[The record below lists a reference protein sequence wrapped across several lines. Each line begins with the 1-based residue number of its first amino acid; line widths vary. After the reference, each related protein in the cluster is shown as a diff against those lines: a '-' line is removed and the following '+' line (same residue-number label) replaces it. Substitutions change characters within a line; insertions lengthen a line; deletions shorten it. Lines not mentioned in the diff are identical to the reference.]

1 MGIGAVKG
9 RAKELS
15 YYFFF
20 GLMVL
25 AKGLGFD
32 SGNRLY
38 YLLSIIACICV
49 GCKLV
54 LTKYN
59 YRQLG
64 AMALLCVIAFVAYRN
79 SGRLGIILTVL
90 AVIGLKDMDIRK
102 LFRLGLVVYGC
113 AFALTVWMAKTGI
126 RPNPLDVHVKGG
138 TEVIRWGMGYSTGNI
153 FHVSYFILTVF
164 FCYTWEKRYGI
175 KRFLLLMAG
184 NFIVFLFSF
193 SYTGIIVTTFYLIL
207 NFYAVKRKRLCMAE
221 RVVCQLPLPLC
232 LIFSF
237 AAPFLLDNPFVKEL
251 NNMLQARLAFSFY
264 YLKNQPITLFGTRM
278 KDVPNFWVIMDNG
291 YVYIFMTF
299 GIVAFVLFCAGYA
312 MLIAKYSGIWGCRQK
327 AGYGKKTGR
336 SGIGE
341 EEGDG
346 GRFLE
351 EEKLQELAIIF
362 SFLLYGIMEQFISNA
377 FMNLSLL
384 FLGEALFGAC
394 RAERPMENKWG
405 NRELGARQ
413 WICCGGI
420 GCIAAAAYLVIVP
433 ATEFI
438 KVPLDSL
445 MYVDAWSA
453 EIKVENG
460 ENTKE
465 ALKEVMNRCKLLT
478 QQPEAVENAIRNA
491 GLEGKLSVEDAVAA
505 MEYSIPIPVQ
515 SSRNYD
521 RFRVRMLELYCGM
534 TEDEYGLFMTQLMQ
548 MAGGAEGSILEPE
561 NVSIYRERV
570 WKSTGEDRIEH
581 ISGEKAYMVEKN
593 GSIAKLE
600 HLRSGI
606 FYGVA
611 ASVVFVLLASL
622 YPLITN
628 RFYMGAIRH
637 EK

>member
-1 MGIGAVKG
+1 MGTGVVKD
-9 RAKELS
+9 RVKELS

-25 AKGLGFD
+25 AKGLGLD

-64 AMALLCVIAFVAYRN
+64 AITLLCVIAFAAYRN

-102 LFRLGLVVYGC
+102 LFRLGLAVYGC
-113 AFALTVWMAKTGI
+113 AFALTVLMAKTGI
-126 RPNPLDVHVKGG
+126 RTNPLDVHVKGG

-153 FHVSYFILTVF
+153 FHISYFILTVF

-184 NFIVFLFSF
+184 NFIVFLFSL
-193 SYTGIIVTTFYLIL
+193 SYTGIIVTAFYLLL
-207 NFYAVKRKRLCMAE
+207 NLYAVKRKRLCMAE
-221 RVVCQLPLPLC
+221 RVICQIPLPLC

-237 AAPFLLDNPFVKEL
+237 AAPFLLNNPFVEKL
-251 NNMLQARLAFSFY
+251 NSMMQARLAFSFY

-278 KDVPNFWVIMDNG
+278 RDVPNFWVIMDNG

-299 GIVAFVLFCAGYA
+299 GIVAFALFCIGYA
-312 MLIAKYSGIWGCRQK
+312 VLIAKYSRICGCRLK
-327 AGYGKKTGR
+327 VEERKKTR
-336 SGIGE
+336 CSGTGV

-346 GRFLE
+346 GSFLKE
-351 EEKLQELAIIF
+351 ERLQELAIIF

-384 FLGEALFGAC
+384 FLSEALFGDC
-394 RAERPMENKWG
+394 RAEGAIENKGENW
-405 NRELGARQ
+405 NLHIRQ

-420 GCIAAAAYLVIVP
+420 GCIVATIYFTIVP
-433 ATEFI
+433 APEFI

-445 MYVDAWSA
+445 MYVDVWSV
-453 EIKVENG
+453 EIKLEDRV
-460 ENTKE
+460 NTKE
-465 ALKEVMNRCKLLT
+465 ELKEIMNRCKLLLE
-478 QQPEAVENAIRNA
+478 QPEVMGNAVRNV
-491 GLEGKLSVEDAVAA
+491 GLERKLSVEDAIAA
-505 MEYSIPIPVQ
+505 MEYSIPISVQ

-521 RFRVRMLELYCGM
+521 RFRVRLLELYCDM
-534 TEDEYGLFMTQLMQ
+534 TEDEYSLFMTQLAQ
-548 MAGGAEGSILEPE
+548 LAGGKEGSTQKPE
-561 NVSIYRERV
+561 DVSIYRERV
-570 WKSTGEDRIEH
+570 WKSAGEDRIEH
-581 ISGEKAYMVEKN
+581 MNGEKTYMVEKDGN
-593 GSIAKLE
+593 IANIE
-600 HLRSGI
+600 HLRNGI
-606 FYGVA
+606 FYGIVA
-611 ASVVFVLLASL
+611 SAVSVLLC
-622 YPLITN
+622 
-628 RFYMGAIRH
+628 MGIGHR
-637 EK
+637 KLSKVKFFR